1 MVTIFIRSSLFKKM
15 SDTTISS
22 FYSKHQTI
30 DDEDRSDSA
39 GCCLNIF
46 SGIFLL
52 ITVITA
58 ILLIYFLH
66 EFDKRDRERERK
78 KNEFKRKHRISNK
91 ILDLIMKDGF
101 VYKWIKSHKGP
112 IANTFQELFKDI
124 AHTIFNE

>member
-1 MVTIFIRSSLFKKM
+1 M

-22 FYSKHQTI
+22 FDISNRMI
-30 DDEDRSDSA
+30 DEDDDDQSSSR
-39 GCCLNIF
+39 GFCLNIF
-46 SGIFLL
+46 TGIFFL
-52 ITVITA
+52 ITVITS

-78 KNEFKRKHRISNK
+78 KNEFKRKHQITNK

-124 AHTIFNE
+124 ARTLFNE